1 MAKFGGFPG
10 GGMPNMQ
17 NLMRQAKKMQEE
29 LQQKQEEVSAKEIET
44 SAGGGA
50 VVVKATGDKVIKEI
64 IIKKEVV
71 DPDDVEMLQDLV
83 LTAVNEAL
91 SKARKIAIEIE
102 DLKKQSKVFRMRFKM
117 LVEAQLDLLNSE
129 DWDKLLKYD
138 VDATEFDIDLNEEE
152 M

>member
-10 GGMPNMQ
+10 GGMGNMQ
-17 NLMRQAKKMQEE
+17 NLLKQARKMQKEMQE
-29 LQQKQEEVSAKEIET
+29 KQEAVAAKEIET

-71 DPDDVEMLQDLV
+71 DPEDVEMLQDLV

-91 SKARKIAIEIE
+91 SKA
-102 DLKKQSKVFRMRFKM
+102 DSMMQSELGSFNIPGMF
-117 LVEAQLDLLNSE
+117 
-129 DWDKLLKYD
+129 
-138 VDATEFDIDLNEEE
+138 
-152 M
+152 

>member
-29 LQQKQEEVSAKEIET
+29 LQQKQEEVSQKEIET

-64 IIKKEVV
+64 KIKKEVV

-91 SKARKIAIEIE
+91 SKA
-102 DLKKQSKVFRMRFKM
+102 DSMMQSELGSFNMPGLF
-117 LVEAQLDLLNSE
+117 
-129 DWDKLLKYD
+129 
-138 VDATEFDIDLNEEE
+138 
-152 M
+152 